1 MLLPYLIKKLN
12 EIIAARLEVRQYWY
26 WEGEYFIA
34 LMLSIHR
41 IHSNA
46 VYLEDGEMAVIDCIN
61 Q

>member
-1 MLLPYLIKKLN
+1 MKLLRAFRSPLAIG
-12 EIIAARLEVRQYWY
+12 IG
-26 WEGEYFIA
+26 EGDILSL

-41 IHSNA
+41 ILQN